1 MRYVDEEKEVAY
13 EMLAHINN
21 LSRETIILKQMLTA
35 VVQDKPLC
43 YNPNVHWIE
52 MIKEQQRELFI
63 YLRKYNEIY
72 RKFNKE

>member
-1 MRYVDEEKEVAY
+1 
-13 EMLAHINN
+13 
-21 LSRETIILKQMLTA
+21 MLTA

-43 YNPNVHWIE
+43 YNPNVHWVE